1 MKLKDIVSL
10 LPNFYDETI
19 RLDIISSATD
29 ECIYKIDELPMKYLK
44 DNPHFMN
51 MSIVNIDFVDDGIRN
66 YIITL
71 KE

>member
-1 MKLKDIVSL
+1 
-10 LPNFYDETI
+10 
-19 RLDIISSATD
+19 
-29 ECIYKIDELPMKYLK
+29 MKYLK